1 MGSPSLFTPQ
11 RALKMGYFTGC
22 ASKIQ
27 IPFIKGEVL
36 VTRKT
41 KSYLESK
48 ASFIDIRS
56 IASFRLYLVA
66 WLREYCTF
74 PDSSVVSLK
83 SWPWPKYI
91 QWGTI
96 FQKKIMFYN
105 RTFFLLQICSLLDCS
120 SQISEKKIGAHRARL
135 REKENLFCHRAY
147 FEGNLLRFVC
157 ARAHVHA
164 LMTRK
169 SCAVE
174 MGNAILRNYLKVAED
189 SF

>member
-27 IPFIKGEVL
+27 IPFIKSEVL

-41 KSYLESK
+41 KFYLESK

-174 MGNAILRNYLKVAED
+174 MRNAILRNYLNTGY
-189 SF
+189 